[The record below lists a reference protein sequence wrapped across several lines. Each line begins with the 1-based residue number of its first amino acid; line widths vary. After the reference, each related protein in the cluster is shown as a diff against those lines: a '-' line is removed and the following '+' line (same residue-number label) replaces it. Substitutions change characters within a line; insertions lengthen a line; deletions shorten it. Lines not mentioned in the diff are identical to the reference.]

1 MGHPVERLLHL
12 WVVLGG
18 EEASGEHDRASGELV
33 QWLERPGYKKK
44 DPTLRSTSW
53 RLYPLCDLGQGS
65 SPF

>member
-33 QWLERPGYKKK
+33 QWLEPAGLQKERPN
-44 DPTLRSTSW
+44 PEVHL
-53 RLYPLCDLGQGS
+53 LAALPVV
-65 SPF
+65 